1 MKVGRREGEC
11 NSQSHKDP
19 ALLPRKVTPAA
30 TALFLSVAIEKGF
43 GGRNATRGGGAATVA
58 AEQVAF
64 TVNSS
69 TRNLPKGRKERRE
82 GRVNGK
88 P

>member
-1 MKVGRREGEC
+1 MSVT
-11 NSQSHKDP
+11 HKATKIP
-19 ALLPRKVTPAA
+19 PFFLARLLPQPQPSSSRSQLKRALVAETRPAA
-30 TALFLSVAIEKGF
+30 
-43 GGRNATRGGGAATVA
+43 AAVA

-69 TRNLPKGRKERRE
+69 TRNLPKGREERRE

-88 P
+88 L